1 MSVPNNTKFKAE
13 ASYKAQSR
21 TQSPRRDAGSKS
33 VYPWLDW
40 LFRAAGMKRT
50 MMSLDEWLRRR
61 FRMYIWKQWKKPKM
75 KVTNLRKLGAPA
87 DKPYQ
92 CGNSRL
98 GYRRIAG
105 SPVLKCSIINQRLVA
120 AGYFSIRNCYES
132 LHLCG

>member
-1 MSVPNNTKFKAE
+1 MCQTTRSPKLKLLTKRNRGRNVRGVMREVKVFIRGWIG
-13 ASYKAQSR
+13 Y
-21 TQSPRRDAGSKS
+21 
-33 VYPWLDW
+33 
-40 LFRAAGMKRT
+40 FRAADMKRT
-50 MMSLDEWLRRR
+50 MMSLDEWLWRR

-105 SPVLKCSIINQRLVA
+105 SPVLKCSIINHRLVA
-120 AGYFSIRNCYES
+120 AVYFSIRNCYES

>member
-1 MSVPNNTKFKAE
+1 MSVPNKAE
-13 ASYKAQSR
+13 TSYKAQSR
-21 TQSPRRDAGSKS
+21 TQCPRRDGEVK
-33 VYPWLDW
+33 VFIRGWIGY
-40 LFRAAGMKRT
+40 FRAADMKRT
-50 MMSLDEWLRRR
+50 MMSWDEWLWRR

-120 AGYFSIRNCYES
+120 AGYFSIRSCYES